1 MKDEWTEKFFDGR
14 EIKYKRK
21 TLLSGR
27 IRITA
32 QEVGAADDH
41 SRIVDFP
48 VERKDV
54 EIVFLQDLV

>member
-1 MKDEWTEKFFDGR
+1 MNDEWTGKFFDGR
-14 EIKYKRK
+14 EIKYMRK

-27 IRITA
+27 TKITA
-32 QEVGAADDH
+32 RVVGAEDDH

>member
-14 EIKYKRK
+14 KIQYKRK

-32 QEVGAADDH
+32 QVVGADTDH

>member
-1 MKDEWTEKFFDGR
+1 MNDEWTEKFFDGR

-32 QEVGAADDH
+32 RVVGAEDDL
-41 SRIVDFP
+41 SRIIDFP

-54 EIVFLQDLV
+54 EVVFLQDLV